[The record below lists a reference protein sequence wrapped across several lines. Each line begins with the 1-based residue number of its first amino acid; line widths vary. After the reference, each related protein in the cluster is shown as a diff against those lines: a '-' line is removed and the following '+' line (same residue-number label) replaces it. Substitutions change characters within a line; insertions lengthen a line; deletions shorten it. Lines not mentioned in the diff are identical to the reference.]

1 MTDFKH
7 GTSPTNRRKPGP
19 IAGALAAL
27 LLLGAASPA
36 LASPIKNAIIKAER
50 QFGGEA
56 FEAERYREDGQTYI
70 EVELLVGN
78 RILEVEYSV
87 RSGQFY
93 DAEFYGTQRRVA
105 RIRAA
110 VQRAQLSLAD
120 AAQIAEDAV
129 GPGTVHEVELRIAR
143 KVKRNGTRFV
153 AEVYTR
159 DDEYDVI
166 MASRTGR
173 VLRIRPD

>member
-1 MTDFKH
+1 MSNH
-7 GTSPTNRRKPGP
+7 GHTRTTTVRRRPGLV
-19 IAGALAAL
+19 AGALAPL

-36 LASPIKNAIIKAER
+36 LASPLKNAIIKAEQ

-56 FEAERYREDGQTYI
+56 FLAERYREDGRTYI

-78 RILEVEYSV
+78 RIVEAEYSV
-87 RSGQFY
+87 RSGQFN
-93 DAEFYGTQRRVA
+93 DAETYGTQRRVA

-110 VQRAQLSLAD
+110 LNRAQLSLAD

-129 GPGTVHEVELRIAR
+129 GPGTVQEAKLQIAR
-143 KVKRNGTRFV
+143 KAKRNGTRFV
-153 AEVYTR
+153 VEVDTR
-159 DDEYDVI
+159 EDDFDVI